1 MATGGEHISKL
12 PYISIPD
19 TRTGA
24 SQPAGGESLRWSINK
39 DVRNV
44 ISEESADNLVTSL
57 LYDLICGTI
66 SATLVADEIVS
77 SAARDQDADAYL
89 SSLSRQI
96 LFLVSE
102 YLFLQFELVGL
113 EKDDLE
119 LPTLRTEL
127 MAEFALELATRRS
140 RTMGTCPKQGGGLRN
155 SSTIISILIVL
166 SHEERVEESG
176 ITGLDDALFILIT
189 ALEDHPEFHRSPTFD
204 IPAAAQYVICSLRL
218 A

>member
-1 MATGGEHISKL
+1 
-12 PYISIPD
+12 
-19 TRTGA
+19 
-24 SQPAGGESLRWSINK
+24 
-39 DVRNV
+39 
-44 ISEESADNLVTSL
+44 
-57 LYDLICGTI
+57 
-66 SATLVADEIVS
+66 
-77 SAARDQDADAYL
+77 
-89 SSLSRQI
+89 
-96 LFLVSE
+96 
-102 YLFLQFELVGL
+102 VGL

-189 ALEDHPEFHRSPTFD
+189 ALEDHPEFHSLRSPTFD